1 MKKTLYILSALLLG
15 LVSCNKAELEA
26 PQGKKAE
33 ETGLVAITMK
43 VQIPEVQLNAMTKAD
58 GKFSH
63 TPDITDMRVAVFG
76 TSGYPQAYARAEPIV
91 SATDET
97 AGSYATTNH
106 KDGTTTDIYYFKV
119 LLPVYEGEAHV
130 HIIANGPKTIKFV
143 DEDEDSIMKQM
154 HSEDG
159 IGAFWAR
166 IVMPDGILT
175 QLDQNGIMQTD
186 KDGNFIPSDGTA
198 HLFEDLVLVRNFAEV
213 QLSVEDGVDNITDI
227 SWTLVNVPKY
237 GSVAPMANGTF
248 VDDYKT
254 FAFNTD
260 TWRMEHGTKTY
271 EGYLFPGEPI
281 ENPDS
286 DGPKDNTID
295 YTRPTVGVDDPL
307 EYVIDPTK
315 PVPSAFMYERTHPG
329 SDKATCILMKA
340 RFNNGTG
347 FDSFYTY
354 YRLDLTE
361 ESVGGYFPIY
371 RNYLYQ
377 MKIHKVGNRG
387 ARTIDEAMNRDSGGN
402 VSQSTE
408 AKKLTDISDGESR
421 LFVEYVE
428 KNFTSGGT
436 KGLWVQYVPDV
447 TSTYTDS
454 DGNLRYNVDN
464 TNVTVTVKT
473 RGDALLDGTPATLT
487 PVSGSTKTGYNFY
500 EFDLNKQTDKD
511 LVSVLEVKA
520 TNYTGTVP
528 AGKEKSTLYRDITLR
543 VLKTMEMHLK
553 LVPQKVDA
561 VQGEVSALQI
571 ILPENLPSSMF
582 PLEFKI
588 EDTNHTLYS
597 TGYDGTGT
605 TPDNPGNAIIVP
617 VKSDKSI
624 VDGKTN
630 SFYFIRT
637 VNEDE
642 YKKSNTISTQ
652 FKTNTGASAT
662 TVYVANEYFKTASVN
677 LLNDGIYVNPTK
689 AEVAFNVTSVTVEV
703 EMDPD
708 DQTKTWTVAHG
719 EDVTISDIVDKDGK
733 PFEGTPTGNGT
744 FKMNFD
750 ANNST
755 TATHEYT
762 ATVTSEGVPHTV
774 TITQL
779 PMEFSITPATQ
790 TVAFNATTATV
801 TVHAEKGKSWTATIS
816 GPNGVTGYSLDGA
829 DAEGKVSG
837 EGTKTL
843 TVTLPRNS
851 TSARNFTVTAT
862 MTDPAAS
869 ASATI
874 TQRRAPGSSAQFS
887 VSSFAFNGSNR
898 SGGATSDDGY
908 IRINLGNIG
917 NDDAD
922 YWQYGYGPIYDGYI
936 QMGYRQQGG
945 YGQQGQTYRGGIT
958 ITPIDRLV
966 KITKVEVTYSSDNRG
981 SYDTDYGTGNNRKI
995 EVSSGEYSRSGST
1008 GTWIGASTDAIT
1020 FTNGFRINSNRYNFP
1035 YITGIKVTYE
1045 AVQ

>member
-1 MKKTLYILSALLLG
+1 M
-15 LVSCNKAELEA
+15 CN
-26 PQGKKAE
+26 
-33 ETGLVAITMK
+33 
-43 VQIPEVQLNAMTKAD
+43 
-58 GKFSH
+58 
-63 TPDITDMRVAVFG
+63 
-76 TSGYPQAYARAEPIV
+76 
-91 SATDET
+91 
-97 AGSYATTNH
+97 
-106 KDGTTTDIYYFKV
+106 YFKV

-198 HLFEDLVLVRNFAEV
+198 HLFKDLVLVRNFAEV
-213 QLSVEDGVDNITDI
+213 QLSVEDGVQNIRNI

-237 GSVAPMANGTF
+237 GSVAPMANGTY

-254 FAFNTD
+254 FGFNTA

-281 ENPDS
+281 EKPEEG
-286 DGPKDNTID
+286 GPKDNTID
-295 YTRPTVGVDDPL
+295 VSRPTLANEDDLL
-307 EYVIDPTK
+307 EYLEYIIDPAK
-315 PVPSAFMYERTHPG
+315 PVPSAFMYERTLPTEN
-329 SDKATCILMKA
+329 ATCILMKA
-340 RFNNGTG
+340 EYFNGKDWDG
-347 FDSFYTY
+347 YPTY
-354 YRLDLTE
+354 YRLDLSE

-377 MKIHKVGNRG
+377 MTIHKVGNRG
-387 ARTIDEAMNRDSGGN
+387 ARSIDQAMLRDSGGN

-408 AKKLTDISDGESR
+408 ARKLTDISDGESR

-473 RGDALLDGTPATLT
+473 RGDALAVGTPATLT
-487 PVSGSTKTGYNFY
+487 PVAGSTKTGYHFY

-528 AGKEKSTLYRDITLR
+528 AGKDKSTLYRDITLR

-588 EDTNHTLYS
+588 EDINHTLYS
-597 TGYDGTGT
+597 TGYDGNG
-605 TPDNPGNAIIVP
+605 NPGNAIIVP

-708 DQTKTWTVAHG
+708 DQTKNWTVDHG
-719 EDVTISDIVDKDGK
+719 EGVTISDIVDKDGK

-801 TVHAEKGKSWTATIS
+801 TVHAEKGKSWTATIIS
-816 GPNGVTGYSLDGA
+816 DPNGVTGYSLDGA

-843 TVTLPRNS
+843 TVTLPRNLT
-851 TSARNFTVTAT
+851 TSARNFTATAE
-862 MTDPAAS
+862 MTAPSTS
-869 ASATI
+869 ASAKI
-874 TQRRAPGSSAQFS
+874 TQQPGPDTNAYVSFS
-887 VSSFAFNGSNR
+887 YNGFGITEDQHSGKANNDFVTVSLANATRHIGSGGWFDYSWEYIRMSNGSNYGSVTVTPVPGIRITSVVFTYTNGNEQTPR
-898 SGGATSDDGY
+898 SMTAGSYNANTRTWTLGTTTPETLTFSTNGNQGRCITN
-908 IRINLGNIG
+908 IRIN
-917 NDDAD
+917 
-922 YWQYGYGPIYDGYI
+922 
-936 QMGYRQQGG
+936 
-945 YGQQGQTYRGGIT
+945 
-958 ITPIDRLV
+958 
-966 KITKVEVTYSSDNRG
+966 
-981 SYDTDYGTGNNRKI
+981 
-995 EVSSGEYSRSGST
+995 
-1008 GTWIGASTDAIT
+1008 
-1020 FTNGFRINSNRYNFP
+1020 
-1035 YITGIKVTYE
+1035 YE
-1045 AVQ
+1045 AI